1 MQYIVKLEDNAP
13 TGPIS
18 LLSNLKETNEDFA
31 AINKDFVYSSDLAE
45 LGYGVFIHNVMPLSR
60 DLTKQYKEVTPSEQ
74 DSDGNWLQKFVL
86 EDIIF
91 DTDAAKQQA
100 IDGTALMKMSFL
112 RQQRNRILRDSDWMG
127 ASDITSTAEM
137 IAYRQ
142 ALRDL
147 PTTVNLDA
155 IVYPTDP
162 TMPSTPVPGVTGL

>member
-18 LLSNLKETNEDFA
+18 LLSNLKETNEDLA
-31 AINKDFVYSSDLAE
+31 ASDIDFVYSSDLAE
-45 LGYGVFIHNVMPLSR
+45 IGYGVFIHNDMPVNQ

-86 EDIIF
+86 EDIVF
-91 DTDAAKQQA
+91 DTDADKQQA
-100 IDGTALMKMSFL
+100 IDSTAAIKMSNL
-112 RQQRNRILRDSDWMG
+112 RLQRNNILRDTDWMG
-127 ASDITSTAEM
+127 ASDVTAPAEM
-137 IAYRQ
+137 LAYRQ

-147 PTTVNLDA
+147 PATVNIDA

-162 TMPSTPVPGVTGL
+162 TTPDYPIIEN